1 MKYDVIIV
9 GAGSAGC
16 VLATRLSED
25 PERSVLLLE
34 AGPDYS
40 EFNDLP
46 DALKFASSSVAR
58 DPSAGKHNWSF
69 VARATET
76 APPMPIPR
84 GKVIGG
90 SSAINRGA
98 FPRGVPE
105 DYDGWASLGND
116 EWGFDKV
123 LPYFRK
129 VETDADFH
137 GDFHGTAGPV
147 PVRRYRREEMPR
159 VQTAF
164 YNACLAAGFA
174 DSPDQSHPD
183 SSGVSSTPRNVVD
196 DVRYSAAI
204 THLSQARHRLNL
216 TIRPN
221 CTAHRITFAGRK
233 ATGVVVESGDETF
246 TPHGEQIIVSGGAI
260 GSPHLLMLSGVGP
273 ADQLTG
279 QGIPVIQDTPGVGQ
293 NLRDHPKLSLIWRT
307 QKGFSLDKAAPRSQL
322 TLHYTASGS
331 DLRNDMK
338 VSMDSFAKGRI
349 DHGEDA
355 MTVSG
360 IGMTASIRLAVGSG
374 ELKLASPDLHV
385 QPYLD
390 YNYLAESFDRQR
402 LQDAVRLCL
411 RLAEQREFRAIISEL
426 FNPTAADLTSDDALD
441 QWMLREVTSNSH
453 ISCTCKMGPPSD
465 PMAVVDQYGKV
476 HGLEGLRVVDASIM
490 PNCVRANINATVM
503 MIGER
508 MADLIRQGG

>member
-25 PERSVLLLE
+25 PARSVLLLE
-34 AGPDYS
+34 AGPDYP

-46 DALKFASSSVAR
+46 DAIKFASSSEAR
-58 DPSAGKHNWSF
+58 DPSANQHNWSF

-129 VETDADFH
+129 LETDVDFQ
-137 GDFHGTAGPV
+137 GDFHGTDGPV
-147 PVRRYRREEMPR
+147 PVRRYRREEMPQ

-164 YNACLAAGFA
+164 YNACIATGFA

-196 DVRYSAAI
+196 DVRYSAAL

-221 CTAHRITFAGRK
+221 CTAHRITFDGRR
-233 ATGVVVESGDETF
+233 ATGVVVESGGETF
-246 TPHGEQIIVSGGAI
+246 TARGEQIIVSGGAV

-279 QGIPVIQDTPGVGQ
+279 QGIPVVQDTPGIGQ

-307 QKGFSLDKAAPRSQL
+307 REGFSLDEAAPRSQL

-338 VSMDSFAKGRI
+338 ISMDSFAKGRI
-349 DHGEDA
+349 GRGEHA
-355 MTVSG
+355 RGVSG
-360 IGMTASIRLAVGSG
+360 VGMTASIRLAVGSG
-374 ELKLASPDLHV
+374 ELKLASPDPRI

-402 LQDAVRLCL
+402 LRDAIHLCL
-411 RLAEQREFRAIISEL
+411 RLAEQREFRTIISEL
-426 FNPTAADLTSDDALD
+426 SNPTAADLTSDDALD
-441 QWMLREVTSNSH
+441 QWMLREVNSNSH
-453 ISCTCKMGPPSD
+453 ISCTCKMGPASD
-465 PMAVVDQYGKV
+465 PMAVVDQYGRV
-476 HGLEGLRVVDASIM
+476 HGLERLRVVDASIM

-508 MADLIRQGG
+508 MADLIRREG